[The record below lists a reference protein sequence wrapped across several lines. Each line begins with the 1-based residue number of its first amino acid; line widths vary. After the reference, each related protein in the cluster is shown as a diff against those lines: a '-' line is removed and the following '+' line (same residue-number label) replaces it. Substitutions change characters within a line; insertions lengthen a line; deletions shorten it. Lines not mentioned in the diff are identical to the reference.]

1 MNEISVKTVLNKHRR
16 DEWFLDDYS
25 VNPYTL
31 CDFNCRYCYIR
42 GSKYGGETFAAKVNA
57 PVVLQKELRRESRK
71 GRYGFIA
78 LSSATEPWMN
88 AERKYE
94 LTRKCLEVIAAFR
107 FPVHCLTKSDL
118 ILRDVELLEEVERR
132 AILPED
138 LKDLRG
144 VLVTFSISTLDSKI
158 AKIME
163 PGAPSPRKRME
174 TLWDVREMGFYAGIA
189 YIPVLPFISDS
200 EEQLEE
206 MARMAR
212 DLNADYVF
220 FGDLT
225 ITDHFLSFLERYF
238 QELVEKYRSV
248 YPGNYAS
255 RFYRN
260 RFYKKVKEMCEKYGV
275 RLGIRPISSFS

>member
-16 DEWFLDDYS
+16 NEWFLDDYS
-25 VNPYTL
+25 VNPYSL

-42 GSKYGGETFAAKVNA
+42 GSKYGGETFAAKINA

-88 AERKYE
+88 AERKYR

-107 FPVHCLTKSDL
+107 FPVHCLTKSESVLD
-118 ILRDVELLEEVERR
+118 DVELLEEVERR

-144 VLVTFSISTLDSKI
+144 VLVTFSISTLDNKM

-163 PGAPSPRKRME
+163 PGAPSPEKRME
-174 TLWDVREMGFYAGIA
+174 TLWKIKEMGFYAGIA

-206 MARMAR
+206 MVKMAR
-212 DLNADYVF
+212 ELSADYVF

-225 ITDHFLSFLERYF
+225 LTGPFLSFLERHF
-238 QELVEKYRSV
+238 PELVEKYRSV
-248 YPGNYAS
+248 YSGNYAS
-255 RFYRN
+255 RSYRS
-260 RFYKKVKEMCEKYGV
+260 RFYKKVMEMCEKHRV
-275 RLGIRPISSFS
+275 KLGIRPIPSFS